1 MTSPTRLVRAASAA
15 EVAEALGRAFA
26 DDPLLTWV
34 FPDPATRQAP
44 IEAWMAVVV
53 ETARRRGHAHAAVGA
68 TGTLGAALWSP
79 PDVEFY
85 DRRTGE
91 HLDEVVRAANGARA
105 DAVWEGLLAIAE
117 HHPPD
122 GHFYLSHV
130 GVVPQARGRG
140 VGEVLLRRVLGVC
153 DAEGLPAYLESSSAR
168 NVGFYERLGFRVTAE
183 VALPGGGPVIR
194 PMWREPEAQP
204 AG

>member
-1 MTSPTRLVRAASAA
+1 MSSPTRLVRAASAA
-15 EVAEALGRAFA
+15 EVAAALGRAFA

-34 FPDPATRQAP
+34 FADPGNREGP
-44 IEAWMAVVV
+44 VRAWMAVVV
-53 ETARRRGHAHAAVGA
+53 EAARRRGHAHAAVAA

-91 HLDEVVRAANGARA
+91 QLDEVVRGADGARA
-105 DAVWEGLLAIAE
+105 DTVWEGLLAIAE

-130 GVVPQARGRG
+130 GVVPEARGRG
-140 VGEVLLRRVLGVC
+140 VGEVLLRRVLDVC

-168 NVGFYERLGFRVTAE
+168 NVPFYERLGFAVTAE
-183 VALPGGGPVIR
+183 VPLPHGGPVIR
-194 PMWREPEAQP
+194 PMWREPRAQP